1 MSGARPREGARRLVA
16 TIVAASA
23 VALSVAG
30 CGTVGNGRLV
40 RLDAAEARTLLVPG
54 TTTQAEVRQALGD
67 GEVVRFSSGM
77 QTWQYVY
84 REGLAK
90 GWDDVPYI
98 GLVTSRLDRPVKEL
112 VILFDAAGVLRR
124 WSLQSYR
131 NRERPPE
138 PEGGDGTGPGAP
150 SARQQG
156 HLPKLVACVTISS

>member
-1 MSGARPREGARRLVA
+1 MTAARLVA
-16 TIVAASA
+16 TIIAASA
-23 VALSVAG
+23 VALSAAG

-40 RLDAAEARTLLVPG
+40 QLDSVEARALLIPG

-67 GEVVRFSSGM
+67 GDVVRFASGM
-77 QTWQYVY
+77 QTWHYVY

-98 GLVTSRLDRPVKEL
+98 GLITSRLDRPVKEL

-138 PEGGDGTGPGAP
+138 PAGGDGAGPVAP
-150 SARQQG
+150 SASQQG
-156 HLPKLVACVTISS
+156 HLPKVVANVTISP